1 MSLRQRLSVM
11 AGKIHNKWWRMKV
24 YELAGYKWKNVI
36 IEPGNYFGDCVD
48 IGEGSYINRGGYFIS
63 GHDASESIN
72 IGKNVFL
79 GPCCHLCS
87 FTHEIGTTKQRAT
100 GRKTGAISIGDGTWI
115 GMGVSILSGVTI
127 GSGCVVAA
135 GTVVTHD
142 LEANCL
148 YAGVPAKKIRI
159 LE

>member
-1 MSLRQRLSVM
+1 M
-11 AGKIHNKWWRMKV
+11 
-24 YELAGYKWKNVI
+24 AGYKWKNVI
-36 IEPGNYFGDCVD
+36 IDPGNYFGDCVD
-48 IGEGSYINRGGYFIS
+48 IGEGSHINRGGYFIS

>member
-1 MSLRQRLSVM
+1 
-11 AGKIHNKWWRMKV
+11 
-24 YELAGYKWKNVI
+24 
-36 IEPGNYFGDCVD
+36 
-48 IGEGSYINRGGYFIS
+48 
-63 GHDASESIN
+63 
-72 IGKNVFL
+72 
-79 GPCCHLCS
+79 
-87 FTHEIGTTKQRAT
+87 
-100 GRKTGAISIGDGTWI
+100 
-115 GMGVSILSGVTI
+115 MGVSILSGVTI